1 MGVPSPRTPVRI
13 ARGTKSVLETNKAAI
28 EEGEICYA
36 TDENMCYVKEGS
48 NLVQV
53 TKDYLDEDNMS
64 SNSATQAPTQQSVK
78 AYVDTADAT
87 KASLAGA
94 TFTGNINAGVDD
106 TGVDVKFFGATAGA
120 YLLWDESD
128 DQLETGG
135 SATIDIVKDKLKIA
149 GTAVTTTAA
158 ELNVL
163 DGAGIVTADLSKL
176 NGFTGATADLNFID
190 VATAGTAEASKAVVL
205 DANKDI
211 TGLNDVTI
219 AGDLTVNG
227 TTTTIN
233 STTLSV
239 DDKNIELGSVSSPS
253 DSTADGGGIT
263 LKGASDKTILWTNS
277 TDSWDFNQHV
287 NAATGQEFKINNA
300 SVLSATTLGSSVV
313 SSSLTSVGTLAGL
326 DTAGFLRE
334 AVTVTAGKLS
344 DNLNLDLANG
354 NVFLFTTAESTT
366 ATPNIRYNSSTTLN
380 DSMGVGD
387 VASVTIVTTA
397 NASGFSAQLTI
408 DGSAVTENWIGG
420 SAPDAGGSS
429 GVDIHAYTII
439 KTAANTYTVI
449 ANHQTTS

>member
-1 MGVPSPRTPVRI
+1 
-13 ARGTKSVLETNKAAI
+13 
-28 EEGEICYA
+28 
-36 TDENMCYVKEGS
+36 
-48 NLVQV
+48 
-53 TKDYLDEDNMS
+53 
-64 SNSATQAPTQQSVK
+64 
-78 AYVDTADAT
+78 
-87 KASLAGA
+87 
-94 TFTGNINAGVDD
+94 
-106 TGVDVKFFGATAGA
+106 
-120 YLLWDESD
+120 
-128 DQLETGG
+128 
-135 SATIDIVKDKLKIA
+135 
-149 GTAVTTTAA
+149 
-158 ELNVL
+158 
-163 DGAGIVTADLSKL
+163 IVTADLSKL

-366 ATPNIRYNSSTTLN
+366 ATPNLRYNSGTTLN
-380 DSMGVGD
+380 NSMGVGD
-387 VASVTIVTTA
+387 VVSVTIITTA
-397 NASGFSAQLTI
+397 NASAFSAQLTI
-408 DGSAVTENWIGG
+408 DGNAVTENWVGG
-420 SAPDAGGSS
+420 SAPDGGGSS

-449 ANHQTTS
+449 ANHQKTS